1 MKKAAV
7 DLLLLAQREKYL
19 SLLRQVDAVLV
30 MGIDA
35 MDEEAMKY
43 HAAMAGYRPEE
54 HARLDANCE
63 QAELVLQAVREAL
76 K

>member
-7 DLLLLAQREKYL
+7 DALLLAQREKYL
-19 SLLRQVDAVLV
+19 SLLRQVLP
-30 MGIDA
+30 MLELGSEA

-63 QAELVLQAVREAL
+63 QAGLVLQDVREAL

>member
-19 SLLRQVDAVLV
+19 SLLRQVLPALEL
-30 MGIDA
+30 A
-35 MDEEAMKY
+35 CDEL
-43 HAAMAGYRPEE
+43 GTQS
-54 HARLDANCE
+54 RLYPYEVTKSA
-63 QAELVLQAVREAL
+63 LQAVREAL